1 MEYKRVLLKLSGEAI
16 KNKRDGI
23 VDFDYVLKICK
34 SIASIKDRKTSVAIV
49 VGGGNIWRGRQN
61 SYIDSSS
68 SDKIGILGTSINAL
82 ILKSAF
88 DKLGIKSCLF
98 NSFEAKNI
106 MEKTPNDEEFIK
118 LSRDNIIIF
127 GGGTGN
133 VGCSTDTASALNAIK
148 LKSDLIVKLTNV
160 DGIYNK
166 DPHIYNDALKYS
178 EITFEEAINKN
189 LNVMDI
195 DSMKLS
201 RENNIKILVTNINS
215 LFDIDKMISTK
226 AYSII
231 K

>member
-88 DKLGIKSCLF
+88 DKL
-98 NSFEAKNI
+98 AKNI
-106 MEKTPNDEEFIK
+106 MEKTPNDEELIK

-133 VGCSTDTASALNAIK
+133 VGCSTDTASILNAIK

-166 DPHIYNDALKYS
+166 DPHIYNDALKYN

-195 DSMKLS
+195 NSIKLS
-201 RENNIKILVTNINS
+201 KENNIKILVTNINS

>member
-1 MEYKRVLLKLSGEAI
+1 M
-16 KNKRDGI
+16 
-23 VDFDYVLKICK
+23 
-34 SIASIKDRKTSVAIV
+34 
-49 VGGGNIWRGRQN
+49 GGGNIWRGRQN

-88 DKLGIKSCLF
+88 DKLGVKSCLF

-106 MEKTPNDEEFIK
+106 MEKTPNDEELIK

-166 DPHIYNDALKYS
+166 DPHIYNDALKYN

-201 RENNIKILVTNINS
+201 SENNIKILVTNINS

-226 AYSII
+226 AYSTI

>member
-106 MEKTPNDEEFIK
+106 MEKTPSDEELIK

-127 GGGTGN
+127 GGGTGH
-133 VGCSTDTASALNAIK
+133 VGCSTD
-148 LKSDLIVKLTNV
+148 DLIVKLTNV

-166 DPHIYNDALKYS
+166 DPHIYNDALKYN

-195 DSMKLS
+195 NSIKLS